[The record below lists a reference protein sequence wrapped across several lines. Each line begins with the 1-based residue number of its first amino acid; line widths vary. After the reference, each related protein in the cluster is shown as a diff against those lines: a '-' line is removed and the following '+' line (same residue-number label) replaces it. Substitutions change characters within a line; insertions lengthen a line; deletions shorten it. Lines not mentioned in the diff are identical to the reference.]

1 MSFWVYIIQ
10 SAASGRLYCGQT
22 SDVERRIRQHNDPA
36 YHLSKTTKRFEGPW
50 RLVWFEECISRGEAM
65 KLEERVKKRGVK
77 RFFQDVQPAE
87 SRRGGI
93 TR

>member
-10 SAASGRLYCGQT
+10 SEASGRFYCGQT

-36 YHLSKTTKRFEGPW
+36 YHFSKTTKRFEGPW
-50 RLVWFEECISRGEAM
+50 RLVWFEECITRGEAM

-87 SRRGGI
+87 SRRW
-93 TR
+93 RD